1 MNIEKQVRTFTIPFK
16 FDWEYGVEIS
26 QIKSDLEELEK
37 KGATHI
43 LIEGYGDGDGD
54 WSGVNFKAYVDRL
67 ETDEEHQQRIL
78 SDNKRA
84 EAIRDMELKQLEQL
98 KQKYEL

>member
-1 MNIEKQVRTFTIPFK
+1 MNTEKQVRTFTIPFN

-26 QIKSDLEELEK
+26 KLRSDLDEIEK

-43 LIEGYGDGDGD
+43 LIEGYGDDN

-78 SDNKRA
+78 SDDQRA
-84 EAIRDMELKQLEQL
+84 EAIRELELKELLRL
-98 KQKYEL
+98 KQKYGL